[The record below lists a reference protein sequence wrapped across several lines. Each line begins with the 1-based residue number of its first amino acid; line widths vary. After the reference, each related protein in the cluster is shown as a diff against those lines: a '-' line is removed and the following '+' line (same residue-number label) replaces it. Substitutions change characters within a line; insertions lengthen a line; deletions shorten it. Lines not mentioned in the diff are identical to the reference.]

1 MPLPRPPGFLT
12 SLLLL
17 SAGALSAQSPAPT
30 APDRCAYLGVAT
42 RPLNSTLRTQLGL
55 PEGIGLVVL
64 YSAPK
69 SPASKKLL
77 NHDVLHMFEDQ
88 LLVSQHQLAT
98 LINLY
103 KPEET
108 VQLSLI
114 RQGQPMTV
122 DVTLSE
128 ITKKSAHTIAPAL
141 FKDSFSSS
149 FDISSS
155 QTDAGDTTSTTRRST
170 RTLITDDHYVTL
182 VVRDGNK
189 TLNARDREGNVL
201 FKGDINTEKER
212 DAVPTDILPI
222 LKKLEAKR
230 SSPKKIFQSAIP

>member
-1 MPLPRPPGFLT
+1 MQLPRPPGLLT
-12 SLLLL
+12 TLLLL

-42 RPLNSTLRTQLGL
+42 RPLHSTLRTQLGL

-64 YSAPK
+64 YSAPE
-69 SPASKKLL
+69 SPASKQLQT
-77 NHDVLHMFEDQ
+77 HDVLHMFEDQ
-88 LLVSQHQLAT
+88 FLVSQHQLAT
-98 LINLY
+98 LIKLY
-103 KPEET
+103 DPNET

-114 RQGQPMTV
+114 RKGEAMTV

-128 ITKKSAHTIAPAL
+128 ITKKSASNIAPAL
-141 FKDSFSSS
+141 LKESISGSLNFSSS
-149 FDISSS
+149 SAEAD
-155 QTDAGDTTSTTRRST
+155 GSTTRRST

-182 VVRDGNK
+182 VERDGNK

-201 FKGDINTEKER
+201 FKGDINTDKER
-212 DAVPTDILPI
+212 DAIPASILPI

-230 SSPKKIFQSAIP
+230 TSQKKNTFQSALP